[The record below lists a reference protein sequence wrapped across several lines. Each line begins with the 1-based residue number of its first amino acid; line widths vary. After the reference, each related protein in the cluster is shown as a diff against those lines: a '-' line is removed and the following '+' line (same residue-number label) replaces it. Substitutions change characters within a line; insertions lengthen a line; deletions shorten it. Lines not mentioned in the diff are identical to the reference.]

1 VNNLSSAI
9 LDITGGEESSTIEKE
24 WLGTSTA
31 DDDDASL
38 TITKTDYT
46 PLTLRNFS
54 GLFLVSG
61 LVSSLMLLISIAK
74 LAYARLT
81 GAEDADAVQT
91 TGSTNPGYQ
100 QYHPLENT
108 TDNISVL
115 IDHPHPEATNGG
127 RQGGHGSDWSVPEEL
142 LNEAISHE
150 RGHNSSASA
159 GECSANAVHDGSAPA
174 QSLKMIEMNIV

>member
-1 VNNLSSAI
+1 MNNLSSAI

-31 DDDDASL
+31 DDASL
-38 TITKTDYT
+38 TITKADYT

-91 TGSTNPGYQ
+91 AGSTNPATK
-100 QYHPLENT
+100 YHPLENT

-115 IDHPHPEATNGG
+115 DHPHPEATNGDH
-127 RQGGHGSDWSVPEEL
+127 QGGHGSDWSVPEEL

-159 GECSANAVHDGSAPA
+159 GECSANAVHDGFAPA

>member
-9 LDITGGEESSTIEKE
+9 LGITGGEEISTIEKE

-31 DDDDASL
+31 AAAADASL
-38 TITKTDYT
+38 TITNADYT

-91 TGSTNPGYQ
+91 AGSTNPGDQ

-115 IDHPHPEATNGG
+115 IDHPHPEATNGDH
-127 RQGGHGSDWSVPEEL
+127 QGGHGSDCSVPEEL

-150 RGHNSSASA
+150 Q
-159 GECSANAVHDGSAPA
+159 ECSTSAVHDGSAPA